1 MDVAKI
7 PHIVSWLHSKRC
19 GNDTFRTNKKIERTQ
34 DVSHFNGVEP
44 RQLLQDVQRRQRSTL
59 EQLRELVSIES
70 PSEDKAAVDLAS
82 RLVAG
87 WFERLGGKIRWHR
100 QKKFGDLLEVRFGA
114 TGQRPRGTAGRRSQ
128 QILLLG
134 HLDTVWP
141 MGTLAK
147 MPFRVAK
154 GKAFGPGVYDMKAGV
169 VMALHAVAMLRERQ
183 AQRTPVVV
191 LLVSDEEIGSPVS
204 RALTEKIARECSAVF
219 VLEPAQ
225 GVRGAYKTA
234 RKGVGSY
241 SVHVRGVAA
250 HSGVDFEKGHSAVL
264 ELARLIEKISR
275 FTDLKTGLTVNPGTI
290 CGGSRTNVIAAD
302 AHAEVDVRIARMR
315 DAARVEKLFRG
326 LRVTDRAC
334 TLTITGGMNRPPMER
349 SRGTV
354 ALFQQA
360 KGFADAMGF
369 ALDEASTGGGSDG
382 NFTAA
387 LGIPTL
393 DGMGAVGEGAHAAHE
408 SIMLGE
414 LAKRT
419 ALLAAMIAE

>member
-1 MDVAKI
+1 MAALRKVR
-7 PHIVSWLHSKRC
+7 KRRNY
-19 GNDTFRTNKKIERTQ
+19 GRNKKIERTPG
-34 DVSHFNGVEP
+34 VSHLYEIEP
-44 RQLLQDVQRRQRSTL
+44 RQLRKEAEKRQKTML
-59 EQLRELVSIES
+59 EQLQGLVSIES
-70 PSEDKAAVDLAS
+70 PSEDKAAVDRAG

-87 WFERLGGKIRWHR
+87 WFAALGGKIRLHR
-100 QKKFGDLLEVRFGA
+100 QKTFGDLVEVRFGA
-114 TGQRPRGTAGRRSQ
+114 MARHAGGRKKPV
-128 QILLLG
+128 LLLG

-147 MPFRVAK
+147 MPFRIAK

-183 AQRTPVVV
+183 EQTTPVVV

-204 RALTEKIARECSAVF
+204 RAVTEKIARECSAVF

-225 GVRGAYKTA
+225 GLQGAYKTA
-234 RKGVGSY
+234 RKGVGDY

-290 CGGSRTNVIAAD
+290 CGGTRTNVIAAE
-302 AHAEVDVRIARMR
+302 AQAKVDVRIARMR

-326 LRVTDRAC
+326 LRATDRAC

-349 SRGTV
+349 SRGTGT
-354 ALFQQA
+354 LFQQA
-360 KGFADAMGF
+360 KSFAHAMGF
-369 ALDEASTGGGSDG
+369 VLEEASTGGGSDG

-393 DGMGAVGEGAHAAHE
+393 DGMGAVGEGAHATHE
-408 SIMLGE
+408 SIVLRE

-419 ALLAAMIAE
+419 ALLATMIGR

>member
-1 MDVAKI
+1 MSMVLKHEPASLLKDAK
-7 PHIVSWLHSKRC
+7 
-19 GNDTFRTNKKIERTQ
+19 Q
-34 DVSHFNGVEP
+34 
-44 RQLLQDVQRRQRSTL
+44 RQKMMLGQL
-59 EQLRELVSIES
+59 EALVSIES
-70 PSEDKAAVDLAS
+70 PSEDKAAVDRAS
-82 RLVAG
+82 RVVAG
-87 WFERLGGKIRWHR
+87 WFEELGGKIRWHR
-100 QKKFGDLLEVRFGA
+100 QKEFGDLLEVRFGA
-114 TGQRPRGTAGRRSQ
+114 MRGRMKADAGERRKP
-128 QILLLG
+128 ILLLG

-141 MGTLAK
+141 MGTLAT

-169 VMALHAVAMLRERQ
+169 VMAAHALAMVRERQ
-183 AQRTPVVV
+183 AQTMPVVV

-204 RALTEKIARECSAVF
+204 RAVTETIARECAAVF

-225 GVRGAYKTA
+225 GPQGAYKTA
-234 RKGVGSY
+234 RKGVGDY

-264 ELARLIEKISR
+264 ELARLIETISR

-290 CGGSRTNVIAAD
+290 CGGTRSNVVAAE
-302 AHAEVDVRIARMR
+302 AQAEVDVRIARMR
-315 DAARVEKLFRG
+315 DAARVERLFRG
-326 LRVTDRAC
+326 LRATDRAC
-334 TLTITGGMNRPPMER
+334 TLTIAGGMNRPPMER

-354 ALFQQA
+354 QLFHQA
-360 KGFADAMGF
+360 KEIARAMGF
-369 ALDEASTGGGSDG
+369 ALEEASTGGGSDG

-414 LAKRT
+414 LARRT
-419 ALLAAMIAE
+419 ALLAAMIAHSRQ

>member
-1 MDVAKI
+1 MSMVLKHEPASLLKDAK
-7 PHIVSWLHSKRC
+7 
-19 GNDTFRTNKKIERTQ
+19 Q
-34 DVSHFNGVEP
+34 
-44 RQLLQDVQRRQRSTL
+44 RQKMML
-59 EQLRELVSIES
+59 EQMEALVSIES
-70 PSEDKAAVDLAS
+70 PSEDKAAVDRAS
-82 RLVAG
+82 RVVAD
-87 WFERLGGKIRWHR
+87 WFEKLGGKIRWHR

-114 TGQRPRGTAGRRSQ
+114 MRGRAKADAGERRKP
-128 QILLLG
+128 ILLLG

-147 MPFRVAK
+147 MPFRMSK
-154 GKAFGPGVYDMKAGV
+154 GKIFGPGVYDMKAGV
-169 VMALHAVAMLRERQ
+169 VMAAHAVAMVRERQ

-191 LLVSDEEIGSPVS
+191 LLVCDEEIGSPVS
-204 RALTEKIARECSAVF
+204 RAVTEKIARECSAVF

-225 GVRGAYKTA
+225 GPQGAYKTA
-234 RKGVGSY
+234 RKGVANY

-264 ELARLIEKISR
+264 ELARLMEKISR

-290 CGGSRTNVIAAD
+290 CGGTRTNVIAAE
-302 AHAEVDVRIARMR
+302 AQAEVDVRIARRR
-315 DAARVEKLFRG
+315 DAVRVDKLFRG

-354 ALFQQA
+354 ALFKQA
-360 KGFADAMGF
+360 KGLARSMGF
-369 ALDEASTGGGSDG
+369 ALEEASTGGGSDG

-387 LGIPTL
+387 LGVPTL

-408 SIMLGE
+408 SIVVSE
-414 LAKRT
+414 LARRT
-419 ALLAAMIAE
+419 ALLAAMVAG

>member
-1 MDVAKI
+1 MSYPYEI
-7 PHIVSWLHSKRC
+7 
-19 GNDTFRTNKKIERTQ
+19 
-34 DVSHFNGVEP
+34 EP
-44 RQLLQDVQRRQRSTL
+44 RQLLKNAEKRQRSML
-59 EQLRELVSIES
+59 EQLKELVSIES
-70 PSEDKAAVDLAS
+70 PSEDKAAVDRAGG
-82 RLVAG
+82 LVAG
-87 WFERLGGKIRWHR
+87 WFEELGGKIRLHR
-100 QKKFGDLLEVRFGA
+100 QKKFGDLLEVRFRATTPRSKTGA
-114 TGQRPRGTAGRRSQ
+114 DARRKP
-128 QILLLG
+128 ILLLG

-141 MGTLAK
+141 MGTLEK

-169 VMALHAVAMLRERQ
+169 VMALHAMAMLRERQ
-183 AQRTPVVV
+183 AQTAPVVV

-204 RALTEKIARECSAVF
+204 RAVTEKIARECSAVF

-225 GVRGAYKTA
+225 GPQGAYKTA
-234 RKGVGSY
+234 RKGVGDY

-275 FTDLKTGLTVNPGTI
+275 FTNLRTGLTVNPGTI
-290 CGGSRTNVIAAD
+290 CGGTRTNVIAAE
-302 AHAEVDVRIARMR
+302 ALAKVDVRIARMR
-315 DAARVEKLFRG
+315 DAARVERLFRG
-326 LRVTDRAC
+326 LRATDRAC

-360 KGFADAMGF
+360 KGFAHAMGF
-369 ALDEASTGGGSDG
+369 ALEEASTGGGSDG

-393 DGMGAVGEGAHAAHE
+393 DGMGAVGEGAHATHE
-408 SIMLGE
+408 SIVLSE

-419 ALLAAMIAE
+419 ALLAAMIAG

>member
-1 MDVAKI
+1 MNDLFVPEPSKLLEDAK
-7 PHIVSWLHSKRC
+7 K
-19 GNDTFRTNKKIERTQ
+19 
-34 DVSHFNGVEP
+34 
-44 RQLLQDVQRRQRSTL
+44 LQKGML
-59 EQLRELVSIES
+59 EQLEALVSIES
-70 PSEDKAAVDLAS
+70 PSEDKAAVDRVS
-82 RLVAG
+82 RVVAH
-87 WFERLGGKIRWHR
+87 WFESLGGKTFWHR
-100 QKKFGDLLEVRFGA
+100 QKQFGDLLEVRFRA
-114 TGQRPRGTAGRRSQ
+114 MARRSSGNAGGRSKP
-128 QILLLG
+128 ILLLG

-141 MGTLAK
+141 TGTLAK

-169 VMALHAVAMLRERQ
+169 LMALHAVTMLRERQ
-183 AQRTPVVV
+183 ALRTPVVV
-191 LLVSDEEIGSPVS
+191 LLVSDEEVGSPVS
-204 RALTEKIARECSAVF
+204 RAATEKIARGCSAVF

-225 GVRGAYKTA
+225 GPQGAYKTA
-234 RKGVGSY
+234 RKGVGDY

-290 CGGSRTNVIAAD
+290 RGGTRTNVIAAE
-302 AHAEVDVRIARMR
+302 AQAEVDVRIARMR
-315 DAARVEKLFRG
+315 DAARVERLFRG

-334 TLTITGGMNRPPMER
+334 TLTITGGINRPPMER

-360 KGFADAMGF
+360 KAFAHAMGF
-369 ALDEASTGGGSDG
+369 SLEEASTGGGSDG

-393 DGMGAVGEGAHAAHE
+393 DGMGAVGEGAHATHE
-408 SIMLGE
+408 SIVLSE

-419 ALLAAMIAE
+419 ALLAAMIAG

>member
-1 MDVAKI
+1 M
-7 PHIVSWLHSKRC
+7 
-19 GNDTFRTNKKIERTQ
+19 
-34 DVSHFNGVEP
+34 SHAYGIEP
-44 RQLLQDVQRRQRSTL
+44 RQLLKDAEKRQKSML
-59 EQLRELVSIES
+59 QQLQALVSIES
-70 PSEDKAAVDLAS
+70 PSEDKAAVDRAS
-82 RLVAG
+82 RMVAD
-87 WFERLGGKIRWHR
+87 WFEALGGKIRWHR

-114 TGQRPRGTAGRRSQ
+114 VGRRAEVRRKP
-128 QILLLG
+128 ILLLG

-141 MGTLAK
+141 MGTIEK

-169 VMALHAVAMLRERQ
+169 VMALHALAMLRERQ
-183 AQRTPVVV
+183 AQTTPVAV

-204 RALTEKIARECSAVF
+204 RAVTEKIARECSAVF

-225 GVRGAYKTA
+225 GPQGAYKTA
-234 RKGVGSY
+234 RKGVGDY
-241 SVHVRGVAA
+241 SVHVHGVAA

-290 CGGSRTNVIAAD
+290 CGGTRTNVIAAD
-302 AHAEVDVRIARMR
+302 AQAEVDVRIARIR
-315 DAARVEKLFRG
+315 DAARVERLFRG

-360 KGFADAMGF
+360 KSFAQAMGF
-369 ALDEASTGGGSDG
+369 ALEEASTGGGSDG

-408 SIMLGE
+408 SIVLGE

-419 ALLAAMIAE
+419 ALLAAMMGG

>member
-1 MDVAKI
+1 M
-7 PHIVSWLHSKRC
+7 
-19 GNDTFRTNKKIERTQ
+19 
-34 DVSHFNGVEP
+34 SHPLGVEP
-44 RQLLQDVQRRQRSTL
+44 GKLLEDAEKRQKSML
-59 EQLRELVSIES
+59 EQLEALASIES
-70 PSEDKAAVDLAS
+70 PSEDKAAVDRAS
-82 RLVAG
+82 RVVAG
-87 WFERLGGKIRWHR
+87 WFEELGGKIRWHR
-100 QKKFGDLLEVRFGA
+100 QKQFGDLLEVRFGA
-114 TGQRPRGTAGRRSQ
+114 MGRRAKAGAEERRKP
-128 QILLLG
+128 ILLLG

-183 AQRTPVVV
+183 ALTAPVVL
-191 LLVSDEEIGSPVS
+191 LLVSDEEIGSTVS
-204 RALTEKIARECSAVF
+204 RAVTEKIAQECSAVF

-225 GVRGAYKTA
+225 GPQGAYKTA
-234 RKGVGSY
+234 RKGVGDY

-264 ELARLIEKISR
+264 ELARLIETISQ

-290 CGGSRTNVIAAD
+290 CGGTRTNVIAAE
-302 AHAEVDVRIARMR
+302 AQAEVDVRIARMR

-326 LRVTDRAC
+326 LRATDRDC

-360 KGFADAMGF
+360 KKLAHAMGF
-369 ALDEASTGGGSDG
+369 ALEEASTGGGSDG

-393 DGMGAVGEGAHAAHE
+393 DGMGAVGEGAHATHE
-408 SIMLGE
+408 SIVVSE

-419 ALLAAMIAE
+419 ALLAGMIGGR